1 MKIKNEITKEINDVE
16 NSIEN
21 LSRKL
26 ENIIN
31 ENNFDENNIYTK
43 LYRNLGEVIYILE
56 NNEEFIED

>member
-1 MKIKNEITKEINDVE
+1 MKINNEITRELNAVE

-26 ENIIN
+26 ENIIT

-43 LYRNLGEVIYILE
+43 LYRHLGAVISIIE
-56 NNEEFIED
+56 NNDEFITD

>member
-1 MKIKNEITKEINDVE
+1 MKIKNEVINEINDVE

-43 LYRNLGEVIYILE
+43 LYRNLGEVIYIIE

>member
-1 MKIKNEITKEINDVE
+1 MSIKNEIIKEINGVE

-43 LYRNLGEVIYILE
+43 LYRALGAVSCIIE